1 METAIEVNDL
11 RVVRGGVTVLPGLS
25 LTVPR
30 GSVTGLLGP
39 SGCGKSTL
47 MRAIVGTQ
55 IVASGEVTVLGLP
68 AGSPPLRRRVG
79 YVTQAPSVYGDLT
92 ARENLRYFARV
103 LGAPETEIDL
113 ALDTVG
119 LRAEADRVV
128 GRMSGGQR
136 SRVSLGVALI
146 GRPDLLVLDEPT
158 VGLDPLLRRELWA
171 TFHALA
177 EQGTTVLVS
186 SHVMDEAAECELL
199 LLMREGRLMAA
210 ETPDEV
216 RRRTGC
222 DDLGEAFLR
231 LVETEMETTT
241 ETRRG
246 GPMTARVTFA
256 TAARVLAQLRRDPR
270 TLALL
275 LVVPCVLLTIL
286 RYAFDGQPETFQR
299 VGPPLIGLVPFI
311 VMFIVASI
319 AMLRERSSGTLERLM
334 SMPVG
339 KLDLLTGYALAFGL
353 LAVVQTALLAALSLG
368 PLDLN
373 TARSPWILIAIA
385 LGNALLGMALGLF
398 VSAFATTE
406 FQAVQFM
413 PAIVLPQ
420 LFLCGLFVARDE
432 MAGWLEG
439 ISYALPLTY
448 AYDALARVSGDAALG
463 SEFVRDIVILG
474 GAIVASLALGAATLK
489 RRTA

>member
-1 METAIEVNDL
+1 METAIEVSGL

-55 IVASGEVTVLGLP
+55 IVASGEVAVLGLP

-231 LVETEMETTT
+231 LVENEMETTT
-241 ETRRG
+241 ETG
-246 GPMTARVTFA
+246 E
-256 TAARVLAQLRRDPR
+256 
-270 TLALL
+270 
-275 LVVPCVLLTIL
+275 VV
-286 RYAFDGQPETFQR
+286 R
-299 VGPPLIGLVPFI
+299 
-311 VMFIVASI
+311 
-319 AMLRERSSGTLERLM
+319 
-334 SMPVG
+334 
-339 KLDLLTGYALAFGL
+339 
-353 LAVVQTALLAALSLG
+353 
-368 PLDLN
+368 
-373 TARSPWILIAIA
+373 
-385 LGNALLGMALGLF
+385 
-398 VSAFATTE
+398 
-406 FQAVQFM
+406 
-413 PAIVLPQ
+413 
-420 LFLCGLFVARDE
+420 
-432 MAGWLEG
+432 
-439 ISYALPLTY
+439 
-448 AYDALARVSGDAALG
+448 
-463 SEFVRDIVILG
+463 
-474 GAIVASLALGAATLK
+474 
-489 RRTA
+489 